1 MCLTCK
7 LGKWWKKNQ
16 FLPHEKGKMWAYL
29 NFRITPCQKRDYIL
43 FTDILLLCFLILGGH
58 SDPHKPMFFL
68 YFDHRFFPAH
78 KLMHHNLD
86 SMQYQNSEQAT
97 SKVYHI
103 NLFQYMLISPMKIA
117 FNLCM
122 DMEYLPKHN
131 KKVCKCV
138 CVWRLHKSK
147 S

>member
-1 MCLTCK
+1 MTLREEKWRKKK
-7 LGKWWKKNQ
+7 LDVPNLQVRKMMKNEPVSATWKRENVGILK
-16 FLPHEKGKMWAYL
+16 LPNHSVSK
-29 NFRITPCQKRDYIL
+29 KRLHSIYRH
-43 FTDILLLCFLILGGH
+43 ILLLCFLILGGH

-122 DMEYLPKHN
+122 DIEYLPKHN
-131 KKVCKCV
+131 KK
-138 CVWRLHKSK
+138 
-147 S
+147 